1 MYKNKVINNNS
12 SISVSNNSVSNMS
25 NGSSVDQNIY
35 LFNNSNGIIPIDNTL
50 NNLSL
55 SK

>member
-12 SISVSNNSVSNMS
+12 SISVSNNSVSN
-25 NGSSVDQNIY
+25 GSSVDDNIN
-35 LFNNSNGIIPIDNTL
+35 LFNNSNGIIAMGTENTL